1 MVRGYH
7 VYKDIWDT
15 GEGETLIHVCVRET
29 SNQNY
34 PYAVAVV
41 KDAVIVRHVPR
52 KISAL
57 CSLFRRRGGTLSC
70 RVDGGRWYS
79 LDLPQGGLEISCTL
93 IFTTEE

>member
-1 MVRGYH
+1 MVQGYH

-41 KDAVIVRHVPR
+41 KDAVIVRQVPR
-52 KISAL
+52 KILHFAL
-57 CSLFRRRGGTLSC
+57 CFADEVALS
-70 RVDGGRWYS
+70 RV
-79 LDLPQGGLEISCTL
+79 E
-93 IFTTEE
+93 